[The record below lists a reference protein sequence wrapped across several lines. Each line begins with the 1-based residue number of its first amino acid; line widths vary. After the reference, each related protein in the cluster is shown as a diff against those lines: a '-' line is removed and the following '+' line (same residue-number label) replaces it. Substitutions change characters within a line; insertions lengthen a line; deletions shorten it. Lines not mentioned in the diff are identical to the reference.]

1 MQPRGVLPRCCAS
14 AAEFALYGGYCMI
27 ADQAERAATLPLHG
41 RLPQAARA
49 QHLRRGAHARFG
61 WLFLRGFAGAAV
73 SRQPVLPWKQCTA
86 LEAMGAHQGRMHF
99 PSLVCRFG
107 ARVKLGPQ
115 LLDLFL
121 SGPPAAHPLFSCAFQ
136 KGEPPPWLP
145 CRCAARTWTRWAP
158 RCSTSSAPTG
168 LRWSAW
174 RQVPHLIVFSFLLH
188 GQMLASLPWL
198 IATGRQRRG
207 ACCCRGIAAAGGA
220 ALAQACRT

>member
-14 AAEFALYGGYCMI
+14 AAEFALYGCYCMI

-136 KGEPPPWLP
+136 KGDLP
-145 CRCAARTWTRWAP
+145 LGCPAGARRV
-158 RCSTSSAPTG
+158 RG
-168 LRWSAW
+168 QGG
-174 RQVPHLIVFSFLLH
+174 RQDARPLPHLLGCDGAPGGKSRILLFSLFYCMGRCLL
-188 GQMLASLPWL
+188 AY
-198 IATGRQRRG
+198 RG
-207 ACCCRGIAAAGGA
+207 
-220 ALAQACRT
+220 